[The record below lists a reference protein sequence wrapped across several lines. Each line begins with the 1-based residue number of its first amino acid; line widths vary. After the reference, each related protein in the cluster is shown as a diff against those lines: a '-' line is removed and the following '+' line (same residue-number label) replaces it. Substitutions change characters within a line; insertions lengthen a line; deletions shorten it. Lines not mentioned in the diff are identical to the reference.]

1 MNLSWTPQMLFSFL
15 LLASI
20 FWIAIKIGSVFIKL
34 AMSFLGFWYFWTVT
48 LPTLQVF
55 LGFIKPSQIESITTK
70 LIEIKDV
77 ILNFIS

>member
-1 MNLSWTPQMLFSFL
+1 MNLSWTPQMLFSFM
-15 LLASI
+15 LLAFI
-20 FWIAIKIGSVFIKL
+20 VWIAIKIGSVFIKL

-70 LIEIKDV
+70 SIEIKDV
-77 ILNFIS
+77 ILNFIP

>member
-1 MNLSWTPQMLFSFL
+1 MNLSWTPQMLFSFM
-15 LLASI
+15 LLAFI
-20 FWIAIKIGSVFIKL
+20 VWIAIKIGSIFIKL

-55 LGFIKPSQIESITTK
+55 LGFIKPSQTESITTK

-77 ILNFIS
+77 ILNFIP